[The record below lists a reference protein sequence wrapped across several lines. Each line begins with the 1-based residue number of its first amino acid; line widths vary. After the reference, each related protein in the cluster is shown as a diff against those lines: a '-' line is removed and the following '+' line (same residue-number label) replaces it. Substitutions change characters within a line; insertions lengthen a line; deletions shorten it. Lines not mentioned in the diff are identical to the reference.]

1 MDTPLTPE
9 EIDWLGRLDTEAPV
23 KPQAPPA
30 VAKRLV
36 DLGLALDLV
45 EGGLQLTALGRE
57 RLTEA
62 T

>member
-23 KPQAPPA
+23 KPEPPA
-30 VAKRLV
+30 AIAKRLV

-62 T
+62 K